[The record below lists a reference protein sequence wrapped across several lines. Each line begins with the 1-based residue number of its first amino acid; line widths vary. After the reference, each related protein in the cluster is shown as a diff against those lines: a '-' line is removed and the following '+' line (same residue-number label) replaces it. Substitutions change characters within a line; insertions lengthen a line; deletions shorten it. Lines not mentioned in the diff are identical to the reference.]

1 MHSDG
6 YDDSVFKLK
15 KEYMG
20 IIDKIYDKMN
30 IITEVISIII
40 KMNDKLKKNIESVYE
55 ILFKLSDNSQLRQVE
70 RNTINAQI
78 DDALNFVWNE
88 IYRKNR
94 KIEKIEKAQNGLI

>member
-1 MHSDG
+1 MYSDG

-70 RNTINAQI
+70 RNTINAKI
-78 DDALNFVWNE
+78 DDALNFVLE
-88 IYRKNR
+88 